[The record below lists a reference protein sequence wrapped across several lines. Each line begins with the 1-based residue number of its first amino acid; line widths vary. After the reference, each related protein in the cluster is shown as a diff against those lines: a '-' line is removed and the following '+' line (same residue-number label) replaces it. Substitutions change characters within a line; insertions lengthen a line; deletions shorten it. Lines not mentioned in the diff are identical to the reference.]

1 MNIIDVIENTEWQ
14 EPLLEQVNQI
24 QNTPHVNNNN
34 YTNFKKRL
42 EEYDCFT
49 ILVEGDNILAMS
61 GLWSG
66 GIYPF
71 NIVRALDRMYI
82 FNWKKGF
89 SWNRKYGSEYMW
101 PYQVQR
107 AKELGYDCV
116 FFSIQTPKKRK
127 IFTRIAN
134 DMNPKPEVLSTL
146 RNTCRIM
153 NNGEIN
159 QHYTCWQNVA
169 IYKLNESEFPLPSME
184 INEFEEKYELL

>member
-1 MNIIDVIENTEWQ
+1 MKIVDVIKNTEWK
-14 EPLLEQVNQI
+14 EPLLEQINCI
-24 QNTPHVNNNN
+24 KDTPHINNDN
-34 YTNFKKRL
+34 YANFEQRL
-42 EEYDCFT
+42 EQYDCFT
-49 ILVEGDNILAMS
+49 IAVENNDILAMS
-61 GLWSG
+61 GIWNGNTFPS
-66 GIYPF
+66 
-71 NIVRALDRMYI
+71 NIARALDRMYI

-89 SWNRKYGSEYMW
+89 SWNRRFASEYMW